1 MRLCDY
7 FDEYMKGLRI
17 RLRAPT
23 IRVALAKITMHPDP
37 RHGSVLCESYMA
49 LASGDKLDL
58 VETTMKPAPRSGH
71 ALFTV
76 CIRMLSDMWFCTSN
90 WRPKA
95 CLGYYQSCSQP
106 SQAGVI
112 LLIIGRS
119 RILVLDLD
127 EGTAYRVPPLPVG
140 CHTCSHEMSLG
151 AINDVYLSHWGAI
164 AAKLKGHSA
173 SQDMAH
179 PHICLTAA
187 SRLSWR
193 VPQWS
198 KRALTKE
205 MSYMVRPV
213 YFDILGF
220 QAYITSGVN
229 TGFGGSANTR
239 TNQVKELQSNLLR
252 MLQYGVITEE
262 RKVMAPESPHDTD
275 LSNIISQT
283 ALPLDDPLA
292 STSMPESW
300 VRAAMLIR
308 LNSLASGFSG
318 IKETTLRTLH
328 QILEEGITP
337 LVPLKGSISASGD
350 LSPLSYI
357 AGVVQGKPG
366 LKVWVRNTN
375 GERCLKRADVA
386 LAEKGIKPV
395 SLGAKEGLALVNG
408 TAVSCAVGSL
418 ALHDAM
424 GQANLSQILTA
435 MTVEALLGTDE
446 SFDPFFGEVRSH
458 PGQIE
463 TARNIHGFLSKSSLV
478 QHSDTAEGELRQ
490 DRYSVRTASQWIGPV
505 LEDLHLAHQQI
516 SIEMNSVTD
525 NPLIDP
531 AQDGKMMHGGNF
543 QARAVTSAMEKTR
556 QSLQTI
562 GRMLFSQC
570 AELINPATN
579 RGLPPNLVAE
589 EPSQSFIW
597 KGTDIMIA
605 ALQAE
610 LGFLAN
616 PVGSHVQTAEMGNQS
631 VNSLALISGR
641 YTLEA
646 VETLS
651 QLSAAHL
658 VACCQALDLRVMT
671 CKYVETMAPIFK
683 KMTSEA
689 FSQYLLAPEN
699 AEVFLSLIWAA
710 FQKAL
715 DTYTHF
721 DSPRRFAITFES
733 LQPIVIKHIRTTTEA
748 MQALKLWTEQ
758 CCDAGLDTFQMN
770 REAYYANPEATS
782 YIGSASSR
790 MYKFVRHELGV
801 PFMSNK
807 VISTPK
813 NEEGQFTWGEPD
825 QDSKSGVTMGEMV
838 AKVYESMRTGQL
850 YRQVALCVSEV
861 HEQSSAAAQA
871 RTAVK
876 QENTHFSYAMTK
888 ARELASRRG
897 ESPDSL
903 SEDEKSDSTQSHNI
917 GLSAT
922 VVDDT
927 SYLLENEAE
936 SDWKVKETVDMTPNM
951 AWKVNAMG
959 FGDEHSQIHSIV

>member
-1 MRLCDY
+1 
-7 FDEYMKGLRI
+7 
-17 RLRAPT
+17 
-23 IRVALAKITMHPDP
+23 
-37 RHGSVLCESYMA
+37 
-49 LASGDKLDL
+49 
-58 VETTMKPAPRSGH
+58 
-71 ALFTV
+71 
-76 CIRMLSDMWFCTSN
+76 
-90 WRPKA
+90 
-95 CLGYYQSCSQP
+95 
-106 SQAGVI
+106 
-112 LLIIGRS
+112 
-119 RILVLDLD
+119 
-127 EGTAYRVPPLPVG
+127 
-140 CHTCSHEMSLG
+140 
-151 AINDVYLSHWGAI
+151 
-164 AAKLKGHSA
+164 
-173 SQDMAH
+173 
-179 PHICLTAA
+179 
-187 SRLSWR
+187 
-193 VPQWS
+193 
-198 KRALTKE
+198 
-205 MSYMVRPV
+205 
-213 YFDILGF
+213 
-220 QAYITSGVN
+220 
-229 TGFGGSANTR
+229 
-239 TNQVKELQSNLLR
+239 
-252 MLQYGVITEE
+252 MLQYGVIAEE
-262 RKVMAPESPHDTD
+262 RTVTAPESRHDTVLND
-275 LSNIISQT
+275 IINQS

-318 IKETTLRTLH
+318 IKETTIRTLH

-337 LVPLKGSISASGD
+337 LVPVKGSISASGD

-366 LKVWVRNTN
+366 LNVWTRNST
-375 GERCLKRADVA
+375 GERCLKRADDA

-408 TAVSCAVGSL
+408 TAVSCAVGAL

-424 GQANLSQILTA
+424 GQAALSQILTA
-435 MTVEALLGTDE
+435 MSVEALLGTDE
-446 SFDPFFGEVRSH
+446 SFDSFFGEVRSH
-458 PGQIE
+458 PGQVE
-463 TARNIHGFLSKSSLV
+463 AARNIHAFLSTSSLV
-478 QHSDTAEGELRQ
+478 QHSDMEEGELRQ

-516 SIEMNSVTD
+516 GIEMNSVTD

-531 AQDGKMMHGGNF
+531 ARDGKMMHGGNF

-631 VNSLALISGR
+631 INSLALISGR

-646 VETLS
+646 IETLS

-658 VACCQALDLRVMT
+658 VACCQALDLRAMS
-671 CKYVETMAPIFK
+671 CKYLETMAPIFND
-683 KMTSEA
+683 MTMEA
-689 FSQYLLAPEN
+689 FSGYLLTPET
-699 AEVFLSLIWAA
+699 AEAFLPAIWAA

-721 DSPRRFAITFES
+721 DSPRRFAIAFES
-733 LQPIVIKHIRTTTEA
+733 LQPLVLKHIRTTTEA
-748 MQALKLWTEQ
+748 MQALRTWTEK
-758 CCDAGLDTFQMN
+758 CCATALDNYKMN
-770 REAYYANPEATS
+770 REAYYANPDATP

-790 MYKFVRHELGV
+790 LYKFVRHELGV

-807 VISTPK
+807 FISTPRD
-813 NEEGQFTWGEPD
+813 EEGDFTWGEPD
-825 QDSKSGVTMGEMV
+825 HDSKRGVTMGGMI

-850 YRQVALCVSEV
+850 YHHVALSISDV
-861 HEQSSAAAQA
+861 HEYSSAAEKALAANKDEDTQ
-871 RTAVK
+871 
-876 QENTHFSYAMTK
+876 FSYAMAK
-888 ARELASRRG
+888 ARELTG
-897 ESPDSL
+897 WGGKSPESL
-903 SEDEKSDSTQSHNI
+903 SGDEKNNAAQAQNISST
-917 GLSAT
+917 AT

-927 SYLLENEAE
+927 SYLSETEAGTNQ
-936 SDWKVKETVDMTPNM
+936 KVKEEVDMTPNM
-951 AWKVNAMG
+951 AWKAQSMG
-959 FGDEHSQIHSIV
+959 FGDENSQIHSIV